1 MSVSAGASRN
11 PNHGSLPST
20 GAAEVTGEEGINW
33 ILFPSSLPGRSPRV
47 PGLVT
52 RSSNWAR

>member
-1 MSVSAGASRN
+1 MSVSAGDSRN
-11 PNHGSLPST
+11 PNHSSLPST
-20 GAAEVTGEEGINW
+20 GATEVTGEEGINW

-52 RSSNWAR
+52 HLSKWAR